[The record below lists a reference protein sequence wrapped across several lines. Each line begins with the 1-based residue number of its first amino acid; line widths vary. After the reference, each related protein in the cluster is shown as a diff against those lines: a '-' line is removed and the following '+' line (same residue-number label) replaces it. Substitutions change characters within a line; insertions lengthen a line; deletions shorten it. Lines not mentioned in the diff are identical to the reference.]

1 MATQETIH
9 EEALAAGVDPEL
21 SWSEADLPERE
32 RTKHVHRLH
41 PYLGKYVPQL
51 VETFLRRHF
60 EPGQRVLDPF
70 AGSGTTLVECSTF
83 GCHSVGVD
91 VSAFNVLLAR
101 TKVRPRDADATAA
114 DLLSALRRFEAGEGD
129 ADGPLD
135 PYLEEWFAPR
145 ALAELVRFRGL
156 VPDYPASADL
166 LQVVLCRAARSARL
180 TTHFDLDFPR
190 RPQRDPYTCRKHRR
204 TCQPTDQAAKF
215 LRRYTVDTARRVAAY
230 QHVRR
235 PVEAVVHHG
244 DARTLDHAAD
254 LDGIVTSPPYPGR
267 IDYHGQHRYAF
278 ALLGLPTRLDE
289 EIGAPARGLSRG
301 AVADYVDDIA
311 AVLANAR
318 RRLRRGAPV
327 VIVIDDSRGLY
338 DEVLAR
344 AGLELEHRL
353 LRHVNRRTGLRSG
366 QFYEQ
371 ILIARA

>member
-1 MATQETIH
+1 MATQEAIH
-9 EEALAAGVDPEL
+9 EEALAAGVDPAL

-51 VETFLRRHF
+51 VETFLQRHF

-91 VSAFNVLLAR
+91 VSAFNVLLASA
-101 TKVRPRDADATAA
+101 KVRERDPERTAA
-114 DLLSALRRFEAGEGD
+114 DLRDALARFEAGETAGERS
-129 ADGPLD
+129 AD

-145 ALAELVRFRGL
+145 ALGELMAFRAL
-156 VPDYPASADL
+156 ADDYPESADL
-166 LQVVLCRAARSARL
+166 LRVILCRAARSARL

-190 RPQRDPYTCRKHRR
+190 LPQREPYSCRKHRR
-204 TCQPTDQAAKF
+204 TCQPTDEAAKF
-215 LRRYTVDTARRVAAY
+215 LRRYTADTARRVAAY
-230 QHVRR
+230 QALRQPVDTVVR
-235 PVEAVVHHG
+235 HG
-244 DARTLDHAAD
+244 DARTLDHGVA

-278 ALLGLPTRLDE
+278 ALLGLPTRLEE
-289 EIGAPARGLSRG
+289 EIGAPARGLSRR
-301 AVADYVDDIA
+301 AIATYVDDVA

-318 RRLRRGAPV
+318 RHLRPGAAV
-327 VIVIDDSRGLY
+327 VIVIDDSRSLY
-338 DEVLAR
+338 DDVLAR
-344 AGLELEHRL
+344 AGLELVERS
-353 LRHVNRRTGLRSG
+353 LRHVNRRTGLRAG

-371 ILIARA
+371 ILLARS